1 MKKIV
6 SLLFSLLLLAAC
18 SNNSLSPVI
27 TVTSLYVNDDMTD
40 YAQTLGSM
48 PSLVV
53 GDEVNVTLE
62 LNGNGAE
69 LKTFQV
75 NRTAEIKLDSLGYEE
90 REVTSEADFTDV
102 ESGRL
107 RFVDGV
113 NDTRL
118 LVKAKVVSTTEKET
132 KLSFYLSSKAETN
145 AGQYDL
151 VLKTGG

>member
-18 SNNSLSPVI
+18 STNGLSPVI
-27 TVTSLYVNDDMTD
+27 TVTSLYVNDDTID

-53 GDEVNVTLE
+53 GDEVNVTLD

-75 NRTAEIKLDSLGYEE
+75 NRTAEIKLDSLGYEK
-90 REVTSEADFTDV
+90 REVTSEIDFTDV
-102 ESGRL
+102 EGGRL

-113 NDTRL
+113 NDTHL

-145 AGQYDL
+145 AAQYDL
-151 VLKTGG
+151 VLKTGV

>member
-18 SNNSLSPVI
+18 SNNGLSPVI
-27 TVTSLYVNDDMTD
+27 TVTSLYVNDDITD
-40 YAQTLGSM
+40 YAKTLESM

-75 NRTAEIKLDSLGYEE
+75 NRAAEIKLDSLGYEK
-90 REVTSEADFTDV
+90 REVTSETDFTDV
-102 ESGRL
+102 EEGRL

-118 LVKAKVVSTTEKET
+118 LVKAKVISTTEKET
-132 KLSFYLSSKAETN
+132 KLSFYLSSKAEAN
-145 AGQYDL
+145 AAQCDL
-151 VLKTGG
+151 ILKTGI